1 MPPAKLTATILVC
14 AFIID
19 RIIAML
25 MFATS
30 YLQAS
35 RDTTR
40 KGAAQRADHNRKIV
54 YFVLSASLGAVA
66 ILALPDL
73 RLDLSSFKG
82 LPASMSTLLTWLVLV
97 AGADRISAFVGVG
110 SDAKPA
116 AAPSETVELR
126 VAGTLRVDADTAA
139 KAAER

>member
-25 MFATS
+25 MFVAS
-30 YLQAS
+30 YLKAS
-35 RDTTR
+35 RDTTS
-40 KGAAQRADHNRKIV
+40 KGAEQRADHNRTIV
-54 YFVLSASLGAVA
+54 YFLLSASLGAVV

-73 RLDLSSFKG
+73 RLDLSSFKQ

-116 AAPSETVELR
+116 PAPSNNVELR
-126 VAGTLRVDADTAA
+126 VAGTLRVDAETAA
-139 KAAER
+139 KAAEK